1 MWLRFG
7 RSLSFHV
14 GWRLCAGKMLPS
26 RRHRGALLPTATA
39 AAALKPAMLATV
51 PARTCHRVQSFHRV
65 LSSPELT
72 ASINKATMLSQGRH
86 PPHLYHGLRPLLP
99 QCLGALTPLDRCLM
113 PCTTQ
118 HHCSTAFPFAA
129 RRRSRRMAA
138 DLQLCSLATR
148 HLAKIGGPSPSIG
161 L

>member
-1 MWLRFG
+1 MPAKVPAN
-7 RSLSFHV
+7 RS
-14 GWRLCAGKMLPS
+14 CQQPAG
-26 RRHRGALLPTATA
+26 RRHRGALVPTAMA
-39 AAALKPAMLATV
+39 AAALVPAMLATV
-51 PARTCHRVQSFHRV
+51 PAPTCHRVQSFHRV

-72 ASINKATMLSQGRH
+72 ASISKAPMLSQGRH

-99 QCLGALTPLDRCLM
+99 RCPVAWTPLDRCLM
-113 PCTTQ
+113 PCTFQ

-138 DLQLCSLATR
+138 DILQLCSLATQR
-148 HLAKIGGPSPSIG
+148 LAKNGGPSPLIG